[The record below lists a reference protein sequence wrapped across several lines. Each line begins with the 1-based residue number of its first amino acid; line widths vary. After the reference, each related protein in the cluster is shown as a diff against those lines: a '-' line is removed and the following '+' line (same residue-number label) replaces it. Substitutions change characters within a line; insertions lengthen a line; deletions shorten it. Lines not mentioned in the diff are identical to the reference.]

1 MLEKMDTLY
10 QSFKQKELH
19 LIPLACSDII
29 EQALQKF
36 FKKYPLGKVKVSG
49 STSLMVLGDGP
60 YLSEAFYNIL
70 TNGWEAELEKNPEQ
84 QATMLFTIKEERLQ
98 VSFILQD
105 FGTGIPKANRKK
117 VFEPF
122 FSSKNSMSNWGMGMH
137 FVKNI
142 VENHMGSIRFESSN
156 LGTTVFIVLPKY
168 RRNSL

>member
-19 LIPLACSDII
+19 LVPLVCSEILD
-29 EQALQKF
+29 QALQKF
-36 FKKYPLGKVKVSG
+36 SKKYPLGKVQVSG
-49 STSLMVLGDGP
+49 STSLMILGDCP

-70 TNGWEAELEKNPEQ
+70 TNGWEAELEKDTTRQ
-84 QATMLFTIKEERLQ
+84 KTMLFTIHEERLQ

-117 VFEPF
+117 IFEPF
-122 FSSKNSMSNWGMGMH
+122 FSSKNSISNWGMGMH

-142 VENHMGSIRFESSN
+142 VENHMGSIRFESSES
-156 LGTTVFIVLPKY
+156 GTTVFIVLPKY
-168 RRNSL
+168 RRNSQ